1 MSVGSQSAQLTP
13 TAVDSVWTIHPDSI
27 ALLYPSGGFNLL
39 SPELCFTFDVYL
51 GCAYAGTTYLPNKT
65 LFATTF
71 CGDTIDSHIDYSPS
85 GGFGWNDSTIC
96 DNCFTLDKFT
106 VDSLAY
112 TGTPFTYFIAACNYS
127 SDTNT
132 VSLVDLLPPGFTPST
147 PLPIVTTLQYMECDT
162 FAVTGIFSQDGTC
175 PDMVNTA
182 LLIHDNDT
190 LLNDSVCVEV
200 VDVCSNTQI
209 TITDSS
215 YSHSYNS
222 SYAGQSIL

>member
-1 MSVGSQSAQLTP
+1 
-13 TAVDSVWTIHPDSI
+13 
-27 ALLYPSGGFNLL
+27 
-39 SPELCFTFDVYL
+39 
-51 GCAYAGTTYLPNKT
+51 
-65 LFATTF
+65 
-71 CGDTIDSHIDYSPS
+71 
-85 GGFGWNDSTIC
+85 
-96 DNCFTLDKFT
+96 
-106 VDSLAY
+106 
-112 TGTPFTYFIAACNYS
+112 
-127 SDTNT
+127 
-132 VSLVDLLPPGFTPST
+132 
-147 PLPIVTTLQYMECDT
+147 MECDT

-222 SYAGQSIL
+222 SYAGQSIFVAGLFYVDSTLTLNNCNVFVNAGGQITICWSGSTYFKRNYHTGLRHYVARNYS